1 MATKTFASRA
11 DETSLAY
18 ADAMAHERFGISF
31 GQYCGSVLI
40 DAIRQ
45 GAELPEPPREN
56 ATKRKV
62 AAVSKLKALAS
73 LPHDAS
79 IGRMPDDQID
89 DLIASRYA

>member
-1 MATKTFASRA
+1 MATKTFSSRA
-11 DETSLAY
+11 DEASLAY

-45 GAELPEPPREN
+45 GAELPEPPREDV
-56 ATKRKV
+56 AERKA
-62 AAVSKLKALAS
+62 AAVSKLKALSS

-79 IGRMPDDQID
+79 IGRMSDDQID

>member
-1 MATKTFASRA
+1 MATKTFSSRA

-18 ADAMAHERFGISF
+18 ADAMVRERFGMSF

-56 ATKRKV
+56 AAERK
-62 AAVSKLKALAS
+62 AAALSKLKALAS
-73 LPHDAS
+73 LPNDAS
-79 IGRMPDDQID
+79 VGHMTDDQID